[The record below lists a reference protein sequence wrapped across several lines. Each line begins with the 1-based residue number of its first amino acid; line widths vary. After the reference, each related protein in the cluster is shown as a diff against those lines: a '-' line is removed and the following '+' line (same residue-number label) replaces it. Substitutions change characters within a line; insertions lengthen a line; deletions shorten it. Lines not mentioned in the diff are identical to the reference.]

1 VLAIVLAI
9 VIFVLSALLAW
20 LVGPLLGIV
29 GVSLLVLRII
39 LVALGA
45 IAAGVIL
52 FFHFREKRRDAATR
66 NMPGGSDLDT
76 LLRDAEHRLASAQRT
91 GPRSLDTLPLLY
103 ILGESN
109 SAKTTAIIK
118 SGFDP
123 ELLAGQVY
131 RERDVVQT
139 PVVNIWYASAVGG
152 SAFVE
157 AGDAIRKAPALWSK
171 LVRKTRPRAA
181 RSAMGKQAPVR
192 AAVVC
197 VSSELFL
204 GAAAADAALA
214 AARSTNQMLRDL
226 AQQLGTEVPVYVILT
241 KLDRIPYFTEYVR
254 NLDNNEATQ
263 PLGMAFP
270 RNAVSSGLYAEKAMG
285 EVVAALDSIFFSL
298 GEFRATLLTRE
309 NDQRNVDPV
318 YEFPR
323 ELRKLRNNLASYLV
337 ELTRP
342 SHLNANPYLRAFYAT
357 GVRATIVEQMVA
369 SAAAQPQSQPAG
381 SGATRMFSVQ
391 EMQAQ
396 QQQQTPQMVSR
407 KQAQWCFLPRLFPNE
422 ILGDRSALAGTSNS
436 SRTHIFRRVVFA
448 SVSFLLLLYV
458 ICLTASWFH
467 NSRIEHDIVNA
478 ANALPTTV
486 TPPTVLAPTDQLA
499 QLDQLRAAIVKLED
513 FDQNGAPL
521 MYRMG
526 LYHGNS
532 VLDAA
537 RRIYFDRFHN
547 LMLAN
552 TQANLVASFNALPP
566 TPAPGTDYSATY
578 NPLKAYLI
586 TTSNPEKST
595 VDFLPPVLMQYWENG
610 RTPETDDQ
618 KNLATRQFEFYAAEL
633 PKADP
638 LQLSPDTL
646 AVNRARTYLNGFGG
660 FQRIYQ
666 SMLVAAGKVAPS
678 IDFNKNYPG
687 SSATVTE
694 SHVVAGAFT
703 KPGYTFM
710 HDAIAHPDRYFSGE
724 VWVLGNQA
732 PSSSLDRAA
741 ITQQLTTQYVTDYQT
756 EWRNFLHSASV
767 TKYASLSDAAGK
779 LQLLS
784 NPNSP
789 LLALFFTASQNTAV
803 ADPDIA
809 KEFQPAQALVAPDNP
824 DKFVGQG
831 NTAYMTGLIGLQ
843 GAVAQVSSTP
853 GPPSPDPS
861 VVAPIVNAS
870 TAAHTAATQTAQAF
884 NLDPQAHVDQTVLA
898 LMQAPIDSV
907 DAMVRGRGAAA
918 ANAGGATFCSAY
930 NQMASKYPFNPN
942 STADASASD
951 LSTLLQPGAGKLWQL
966 YDGSLKQ
973 FLIQQGTTYIGNTE
987 APAKVN
993 PDFVRFFNKMAALSN
1008 GLFGPGSQG
1017 LPFTVHIIHSNGI
1030 QSVTFQLDAQ
1040 TLSGSD
1046 VSKQF
1051 AWSPST
1057 SQSAQLTANYGS
1069 NSLPLPANGSW
1080 AVFRLFAKGKVVQS
1094 GVTDRLDFPLE
1105 FANTPIVVAG
1115 TPLVVHLE
1123 LSGPNAGLM
1132 IPGGLSSLRCVS
1144 TVAH

>member
-1 VLAIVLAI
+1 MLAIVLAI
-9 VIFVLSALLAW
+9 VIFVLSLLFAW

-29 GVSLLVLRII
+29 GTSLLVLRII

-45 IAAGVIL
+45 LAAGIVL

-66 NMPGGSDLDT
+66 NMPGGTDLDT
-76 LLRDAEHRLASAQRT
+76 LLRDAEHRLANAQRT
-91 GPRSLDTLPLLY
+91 GPKSLDTLPLLY
-103 ILGESN
+103 ILGEAN
-109 SAKTTAIIK
+109 SAKTTAVIK

-131 RERDVVQT
+131 RDQDVIQT
-139 PVVNIWYASAVGG
+139 PVVNIWYAHNST
-152 SAFVE
+152 FIE
-157 AGDAIRKAPALWSK
+157 AGDAVRKAPPLWSK

-181 RSAMGKQAPVR
+181 RSAMGKEAPVR

-197 VSSELFL
+197 VSCELFL
-204 GAAAADAALA
+204 GTTAADASLA
-214 AARSTNQMLRDL
+214 AARATNQMLRDL

-285 EVVAALDSIFFSL
+285 EVVAALDRIFFSL
-298 GEFRATLLTRE
+298 GEYRATLLTRE
-309 NDQRNVDPV
+309 TDQRNVDPV

-337 ELTRP
+337 EVARP

-369 SAAAQPQSQPAG
+369 SAAAQPRSEPAG

-396 QQQQTPQMVSR
+396 QQQQAPQMVSR
-407 KQAQWCFLPRLFPNE
+407 KQAQWCFLPRIFPDQ

-448 SVSFLLLLYV
+448 SISFLLLLFV
-458 ICLTASWFH
+458 LCLTASWLH
-467 NSRIEHDIVNA
+467 NSRLEHDIVSA
-478 ANALPTTV
+478 ANALPTTA
-486 TPPTVLAPTDQLA
+486 TPATVLAPADQLA

-513 FDQNGAPL
+513 FDQNGAPM
-521 MYRMG
+521 MYRFG

-532 VLDAA
+532 LLDAA

-552 TQANLVASFNALPP
+552 IQANLVSSFNALPP

-595 VDFLPPVLMQYWENG
+595 VDFLPPVLMQYWLNG
-610 RTPETDDQ
+610 RTPDAQDQ
-618 KNLATRQFEFYAAEL
+618 RDLAERQFEFYAAEL

-638 LQLSPDTL
+638 LQISPDTL

-666 SMLVAAGKVAPS
+666 SMLTAAGKVAPS
-678 IDFNKNYPG
+678 IDFNKLYPG
-687 SSATVTE
+687 SSTTVTDG
-694 SHVVAGAFT
+694 HVVAGAFT

-710 HDAIAHPDRYFSGE
+710 QDAIAHPDRYFSGE

-732 PSSSLDRAA
+732 PSSSLDRAT

-756 EWRNFLHSASV
+756 EWRNFLHSAQV
-767 TKYASLSDAAGK
+767 AGYGGLPDAATK

-789 LLALFFTASQNTAV
+789 LLALFFTVSQSTAV
-803 ADPDIA
+803 ANSDIA

-824 DKFVGQG
+824 YKFVGPG
-831 NTAYMTGLIGLQ
+831 NTSYMNGLIALQ
-843 GAVAQVSSTP
+843 AAVQQVASA
-853 GPPSPDPS
+853 PPSTDPQAL
-861 VVAPIVNAS
+861 APIVNAS
-870 TAAHTAATQTAQAF
+870 TAAHSAATQAAQAF
-884 NLDPQAHVDQTVLA
+884 NLDPQGHVDQTVLA
-898 LMQAPIDSV
+898 LMQDPINNVDS
-907 DAMVRGRGAAA
+907 MLRGHSAAA
-918 ANAGGATFCSAY
+918 ANAGAAGFCSAY

-942 STADASASD
+942 ATAEASASD
-951 LSTLLQPGAGKLWQL
+951 LGTLLQPGTGKLWVL
-966 YDGSLKQ
+966 YNGPVKQ
-973 FLIQQGTTYIGNTE
+973 FLVQQGTTYVA
-987 APAKVN
+987 APDATAKVN
-993 PDFVRFFNKMAALSN
+993 PEYVRFFNRLAALSN
-1008 GLFGPGSQG
+1008 GLYGPGSQG
-1017 LPFTVHIIHSNGI
+1017 LPFTVHIMHSTGV
-1030 QSVTFQLDAQ
+1030 QSVSFQLDSQ
-1040 TLSGSD
+1040 NLTGSD

-1051 AWSPST
+1051 TWSPAT
-1057 SQSAQLTANYGS
+1057 RQSAQLTANYGAG
-1069 NSLPLPANGSW
+1069 SLPLPASGSW
-1080 AVFRLFAKGKVVQS
+1080 AVFHLLAKGKVVQS
-1094 GVTDRLDFPLE
+1094 GAVNRLDFPLE

-1123 LSGPNAGLM
+1123 LSGPNAGLFM
-1132 IPGGLSSLRCVS
+1132 PGGLSGLRCVS
-1144 TVAH
+1144 VVAH

>member
-9 VIFVLSALLAW
+9 VIFVLSVLFAW
-20 LVGPLLGIV
+20 LVGPLLGIA
-29 GVSLLVLRII
+29 GTSLLILRII

-45 IAAGVIL
+45 IASAVIL
-52 FFHFREKRRDAATR
+52 FFHFRDKRRDAATR

-103 ILGESN
+103 ILGDTN
-109 SAKTTAIIK
+109 SAKTTAVIK

-131 RERDVVQT
+131 REQDVVQT
-139 PVVNIWYASAVGG
+139 PVINIWYAHE

-157 AGDAIRKAPALWSK
+157 AGDAIRKAPALWNK

-204 GAAAADAALA
+204 GAAATDAALA

-241 KLDRIPYFTEYVR
+241 KLDRIPYFSEYVR
-254 NLDNNEATQ
+254 NLDNNETSQ

-285 EVVAALDSIFFSL
+285 EVVAALDRIFFSL
-298 GEFRATLLTRE
+298 GEFRATMLTRE
-309 NDQRNVDPV
+309 TDQRNVDPI

-337 ELTRP
+337 EVARP

-357 GVRATIVEQMVA
+357 GVRATIVEQMVS

-391 EMQAQ
+391 EMQAAQ
-396 QQQQTPQMVSR
+396 QAQTPQMVSR
-407 KQAQWCFLPRLFPNE
+407 KQAQWCFLPRLFPDQ

-436 SRTHIFRRVVFA
+436 SRTHIFRRVVFG
-448 SVSFLLLLYV
+448 SISFLLLLFV
-458 ICLTASWFH
+458 LCLTASWLH

-478 ANALPTTV
+478 ANALPTTA
-486 TPPTVLAPTDQLA
+486 TPPTMLAPADQLA

-513 FDQNGAPL
+513 FNENGAPL
-521 MYRMG
+521 MYRFG

-537 RRIYFDRFHN
+537 RRIYFDRFRN

-610 RTPETDDQ
+610 RVPDTQDQ
-618 KNLATRQFEFYAAEL
+618 KDLAQRQFEFCAAEL
-633 PKADP
+633 PKSDP
-638 LQLSPDTL
+638 LQIAPDTL

-666 SMLVAAGKVAPS
+666 SMLTAAGKVAPS

-687 SSATVTE
+687 SSATVTD
-694 SHVVAGAFT
+694 SHIVAGAFT

-710 HDAIAHPDRYFSGE
+710 QDAIAHPDRYFSGE
-724 VWVLGNQA
+724 VWVLGSQA
-732 PSSSLDRAA
+732 PSSSLDRATV
-741 ITQQLTTQYVTDYQT
+741 TQQLTTQYVTDYQT

-767 TKYASLSDAAGK
+767 SKYASLSDAAGK

-789 LLALFFTASQNTAV
+789 LLALFFTVSQNTAV
-803 ADPDIA
+803 ANPDIS
-809 KEFQPAQALVAPDNP
+809 KEFQPSQALVAPDNP

-843 GAVAQVSSTP
+843 GAVAQVASTP
-853 GPPSPDPS
+853 GPPSQDPA

-884 NLDPQAHVDQTVLA
+884 NLDPQAHVDQAVLG
-898 LMQAPIDSV
+898 LMQAPIDAV
-907 DAMVRGRGAAA
+907 DAVVRGRGAAV
-918 ANAGGATFCSAY
+918 ANGGGAGFCSAF
-930 NQMASKYPFNPN
+930 NQMTGKFPFNPN
-942 STADASASD
+942 ATVEASASD
-951 LSTLLQPGAGKLWQL
+951 LGTLLQPGSGSLWQF
-966 YDGSLKQ
+966 YDASLKQ
-973 FLIQQGTTYIGNTE
+973 LIVQQGTTYVA
-987 APAKVN
+987 APNAPVKVN
-993 PDFVRFFNKMAALSN
+993 PDFLRFFNRVAALSN
-1008 GLFGPGSQG
+1008 GLYAPGSQG

-1030 QSVTFQLDAQ
+1030 QSVSFQLDAQ
-1040 TLSGSD
+1040 TLAGSD
-1046 VSKQF
+1046 VSRQF

-1057 SQSAQLTANYGS
+1057 SQHAELAASYGS
-1069 NSLPLPANGSW
+1069 ASLPLLQFNGPW
-1080 AVFRLFAKGKVVQS
+1080 AVFHLLAKGKLVS
-1094 GVTDRLDFPLE
+1094 GGATDKLDFPLE
-1105 FANTPIVVAG
+1105 TSNVPIVVNG
-1115 TPLVVHLE
+1115 TPLVVHIE
-1123 LSGPNAGLM
+1123 LSGPNASLM
-1132 IPGGLSSLRCVS
+1132 VPGGLSGMHCVS